1 MDGVVGFEASYTK
14 QLIFNTV
21 ATELHMSD
29 YIEIEFTI
37 QLWKKYI
44 ALKPKKTLDPICQE
58 RFLKLHYFLFGKDR
72 TLVSSLRL

>member
-14 QLIFNTV
+14 QLTFNTV

-37 QLWKKYI
+37 QL
-44 ALKPKKTLDPICQE
+44 
-58 RFLKLHYFLFGKDR
+58 
-72 TLVSSLRL
+72 